1 MGEMGSLAGARIT
14 AVPSNW
20 VAVLRCSPVLGA
32 AVNPFL
38 AVHGF
43 FMGQVDAAMGAGHH
57 F

>member
-1 MGEMGSLAGARIT
+1 MGETGALAGARIT